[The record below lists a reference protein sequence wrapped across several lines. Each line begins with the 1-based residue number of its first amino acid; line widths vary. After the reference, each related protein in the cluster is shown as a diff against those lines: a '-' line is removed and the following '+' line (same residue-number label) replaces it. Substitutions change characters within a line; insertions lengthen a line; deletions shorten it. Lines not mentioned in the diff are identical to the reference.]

1 MPAPLIGAAAL
12 AARLIARQMAEKSAK
27 KAITKAASKTAKATV
42 KKKVVSA
49 KRQAFDGPVSR
60 SSAKDVIP
68 KMGRNNLQ
76 ISKNVAIKNAKSPSG
91 KVSIRGGA
99 GQVMSQNVRASL
111 RNVTKAEAKA
121 NARGLKAAQKP
132 TNKTGSKADR
142 AQRANLINQSN
153 LIKNASPA
161 RANRTRG
168 GSLAAIKA
176 YGGQGLA
183 TAKMTPKQAE
193 RQAKI
198 TKEMNPVRK
207 KKFK

>member
-1 MPAPLIGAAAL
+1 MKPKKSIITKVAGAAIKAVTKSSP
-12 AARLIARQMAEKSAK
+12 AKSA
-27 KAITKAASKTAKATV
+27 
-42 KKKVVSA
+42 
-49 KRQAFDGPVSR
+49 
-60 SSAKDVIP
+60 
-68 KMGRNNLQ
+68 
-76 ISKNVAIKNAKSPSG
+76 
-91 KVSIRGGA
+91 
-99 GQVMSQNVRASL
+99 
-111 RNVTKAEAKA
+111 AKA

-142 AQRANLINQSN
+142 AQRADLINQSN

-183 TAKMTPKQAE
+183 TVKMTPKQAE

-198 TKEMNPVRK
+198 TKEMNPVK
-207 KKFK
+207 KKSK

>member
-1 MPAPLIGAAAL
+1 MKPKKNPVTKLVVAGVKQGFKTANLFPRLGVRSAIDEKLITKKLG
-12 AARLIARQMAEKSAK
+12 KDSAK
-27 KAITKAASKTAKATV
+27 
-42 KKKVVSA
+42 
-49 KRQAFDGPVSR
+49 
-60 SSAKDVIP
+60 
-68 KMGRNNLQ
+68 
-76 ISKNVAIKNAKSPSG
+76 
-91 KVSIRGGA
+91 
-99 GQVMSQNVRASL
+99 
-111 RNVTKAEAKA
+111 KA

-183 TAKMTPKQAE
+183 TAKMTPKQAA
-193 RQAKI
+193 RQAEL

-207 KKFK
+207 KKAK

>member
-1 MPAPLIGAAAL
+1 MPVPLVGIAVAA
-12 AARLIARQMAEKSAK
+12 AARLAAK
-27 KAITKAASKTAKATV
+27 KLAQEAAKKTVKATV

-111 RNVTKAEAKA
+111 KMLRRQKQRLMLVDLRLLLANFLKVMLSVCMTKIK
-121 NARGLKAAQKP
+121 LK
-132 TNKTGSKADR
+132 
-142 AQRANLINQSN
+142 
-153 LIKNASPA
+153 
-161 RANRTRG
+161 
-168 GSLAAIKA
+168 
-176 YGGQGLA
+176 
-183 TAKMTPKQAE
+183 
-193 RQAKI
+193 
-198 TKEMNPVRK
+198 
-207 KKFK
+207 

>member
-1 MPAPLIGAAAL
+1 MPVPLVGIAVAA
-12 AARLIARQMAEKSAK
+12 AARLAAK
-27 KAITKAASKTAKATV
+27 KLAQEAAKKTVKATV

-99 GQVMSQNVRASL
+99 GQVMSQNVRSTIKM
-111 RNVTKAEAKA
+111 NKPEAKA
-121 NARGLKAAQKP
+121 NARGLKAAKKP

-142 AQRANLINQSN
+142 AQRADLINQSN

-168 GSLAAIKA
+168 GSLYAIKT
-176 YGGQGLA
+176 YGGQGLVS
-183 TAKMTPKQAE
+183 AKKTPKQIA
-193 RQAKI
+193 RQAEI

>member
-1 MPAPLIGAAAL
+1 MRPKKNPVTKLIGAGVKAAIKAVKPT
-12 AARLIARQMAEKSAK
+12 AAKSA
-27 KAITKAASKTAKATV
+27 
-42 KKKVVSA
+42 
-49 KRQAFDGPVSR
+49 
-60 SSAKDVIP
+60 
-68 KMGRNNLQ
+68 
-76 ISKNVAIKNAKSPSG
+76 
-91 KVSIRGGA
+91 
-99 GQVMSQNVRASL
+99 
-111 RNVTKAEAKA
+111 AKA

-168 GSLAAIKA
+168 GSLLAIKT

-193 RQAKI
+193 RQARI

-207 KKFK
+207 KKAK